1 MFNQRIMKK
10 NVLFIASIVATL
22 VFSACSNDD
31 DNTPDEVNEEEVITT
46 LILTLTPEGGGPT
59 VTFQSQDLDGDGA
72 GAPELTVTG
81 QLEANTT
88 YTSTIVFLNE
98 TEDPAENITLEVI
111 EEADEH
117 QVFYIAGGALNITPT
132 YLDGDGDG
140 NPLGVLM
147 GFETGDAS
155 LGNLTIV
162 LRHEPNKPNDGT
174 LADAGG
180 ETDIE
185 AVFTGVSIQ

>member
-1 MFNQRIMKK
+1 MMKK
-10 NVLFIASIVATL
+10 KFLFMLAVGAALVL
-22 VFSACSNDD
+22 SACSNDD

-59 VTFQSQDLDGDGA
+59 VTFTSRDADGDGPA
-72 GAPELTVTG
+72 APELTVAG
-81 QLEANTT
+81 DLNADTT
-88 YTSTIVFLNE
+88 YTAAIVFLNE
-98 TEDPAENITLEVI
+98 TEDPAENVTIEVL

-117 QVFYIAGGALNITPT
+117 QVFYIPGGGLNITPT

-155 LGNLTIV
+155 IGTFTVV

-185 AVFTGVSIQ
+185 ATFTGVIIN

>member
-1 MFNQRIMKK
+1 MAA
-10 NVLFIASIVATL
+10 VIASL
-22 VFSACSNDD
+22 VMGACSNDD

-46 LILTLTPEGGGPT
+46 LILTLTPEGGGPN
-59 VTFQSQDLDGDGA
+59 VTFQSQDIDGDGP
-72 GAPELTVTG
+72 GAPVLTVTG
-81 QLEANTT
+81 ELMANTA
-88 YTSTIVFLNE
+88 YTAGIVFLNE
-98 TEDPAENITLEVI
+98 TEDPAENVTIEVI

-117 QVFYIAGGALNITPT
+117 QVFYITGGALQLTST
-132 YLDGDGDG
+132 YLDGDGNG

-147 GFETGDAS
+147 GFTTGDAS
-155 LGNLTIV
+155 LGNLTVV

-185 AVFTGVSIQ
+185 ATFTGVVIQ